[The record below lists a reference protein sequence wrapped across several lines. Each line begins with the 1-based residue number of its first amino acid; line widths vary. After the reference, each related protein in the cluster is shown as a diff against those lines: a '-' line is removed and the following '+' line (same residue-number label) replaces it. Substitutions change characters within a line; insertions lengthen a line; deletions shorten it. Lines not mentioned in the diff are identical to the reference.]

1 MIEQEITLLTNGR
14 ISFQKC
20 GNGLQFG
27 YSKNRGVYSI
37 KVKTSGEWNS
47 LTIRAFWHVP
57 DGKDPASSLVV
68 DGYVDVPASVT
79 AQPGSGC
86 VTFEGSDGTKTVTSA
101 DLRYRVSANSGTEDG
116 TEPEPG
122 TPAWQQLVGTVKKYS
137 DTAVEA
143 KESAKKSADEAK
155 QALEDTKDVK
165 SQAIEEINS
174 SKTAVIEEI
183 ENKKNLSIGEIN
195 SVKEDAKGELE
206 TLCDSTRDFAN
217 QAKEAA
223 DRAKASEDASKKNAD
238 DSAVTLQELK
248 DGIASGNFKGEKGDK
263 GDTGPQGPQGE
274 QGPDNLVIITATANA
289 TVQGEYIPDTTY
301 SNALAD
307 IQANKAVMIKLDNV
321 PGRYYIPY
329 SSSNAEILASAG
341 TVSGSNQSIELYLI
355 KWTAQ
360 TNTITLTGTKEGCI
374 ADGGTAGQVLVKK
387 SDESFDTEWTDN
399 FTIITYDGSTTSID
413 FDTAYNLLHSRLV
426 ILINTNQNI
435 SFNLNIYSNSIRS
448 VASIGPGV
456 KSLIVATLYW
466 SKDSINFSFN
476 PYYTIPD
483 GGSTGQVLAKKSN
496 AIGDTEWIAPPSSE
510 IPEDYPQI
518 REDVSKLKEDTAALQ
533 ARQNVLIGSETGN
546 PISVDDAFAAPLCGL
561 TVYGKST
568 QDGTP
573 SPDAPV
579 PIVSAGDGGSV
590 AVKVTGKNLLYLPDI
605 EERTVDGVT
614 YSVKNGVIKAKGAYT
629 GQYGIRLSTLKFPVG
644 TFIFNSNAIKGTE
657 STNRYLDLTNNNT
670 IGFSFHSNNLNTPKR
685 LTENDVSYEF
695 FLMLQFTTGD
705 MEWQPQMLL
714 SDKPLPYSPYR
725 EQLLTLP
732 TPNGLPGIPV
742 NYDGNYTDENGQRWV
757 CDEVDLERGVKV
769 QRVNRLKLDALS
781 WRYELTPTNKSDT
794 FISDVP
800 ASQDGTTRGYSLCQ
814 YAVFDGVAYD
824 IEMKEACRC
833 YVWIKSVTLQFKA
846 GSGVNSVD
854 AFSEWLKARPDAS
867 ISYCLA
873 TPIETPLTPDE
884 IAAYKALTTYAP
896 DTVVQAGDGVGL
908 KLDYQRDV
916 NIAIKKLEDAVA
928 SMT

>member
-1 MIEQEITLLTNGR
+1 MIEQSVSLASNGVVKVPGYEQLVR
-14 ISFQKC
+14 
-20 GNGLQFG
+20 FG
-27 YSKNRGVYSI
+27 YTKNRGVYRLH
-37 KVKTSGEWNS
+37 VDATGEWKG
-47 LTIRAFWHVP
+47 LAIRCFWHVP

-116 TEPEPG
+116 TMPEPG
-122 TPAWQQLVGTVKKYS
+122 TTAWQELVGTVKKYS

-248 DGIASGNFKGEKGDK
+248 DGIASGDFKGEKGDK

-274 QGPDNLVIITATANA
+274 QGPK
-289 TVQGEYIPDTTY
+289 GETGPAVALDTTLTHEGE
-301 SNALAD
+301 AAD
-307 IQANKAVMIKLDNV
+307 AKATGDAI
-321 PGRYYIPY
+321 
-329 SSSNAEILASAG
+329 SA
-341 TVSGSNQSIELYLI
+341 
-355 KWTAQ
+355 
-360 TNTITLTGTKEGCI
+360 
-374 ADGGTAGQVLVKK
+374 VK
-387 SDESFDTEWTDN
+387 
-399 FTIITYDGSTTSID
+399 
-413 FDTAYNLLHSRLV
+413 
-426 ILINTNQNI
+426 
-435 SFNLNIYSNSIRS
+435 
-448 VASIGPGV
+448 
-456 KSLIVATLYW
+456 
-466 SKDSINFSFN
+466 
-476 PYYTIPD
+476 
-483 GGSTGQVLAKKSN
+483 
-496 AIGDTEWIAPPSSE
+496 
-510 IPEDYPQI
+510 
-518 REDVSKLKEDTAALQ
+518 
-533 ARQNVLIGSETGN
+533 ARQNVLIGTETGN
-546 PISVDDAFAAPLCGL
+546 PISVDDAFSSPLCGL

-573 SPDAPV
+573 SPDTPV

-590 AVKVTGKNLLYLPDI
+590 AVT
-605 EERTVDGVT
+605 
-614 YSVKNGVIKAKGAYT
+614 
-629 GQYGIRLSTLKFPVG
+629 
-644 TFIFNSNAIKGTE
+644 
-657 STNRYLDLTNNNT
+657 
-670 IGFSFHSNNLNTPKR
+670 
-685 LTENDVSYEF
+685 
-695 FLMLQFTTGD
+695 
-705 MEWQPQMLL
+705 L
-714 SDKPLPYSPYR
+714 SDGNGKT
-725 EQLLTLP
+725 QTLTLP
-732 TPNGLPGIPV
+732 TPTGLPGVPV
-742 NYDGNYTDENGQRWV
+742 PSGGNYTDPQGQQWV
-757 CDEVDLERGVKV
+757 CDEVDFEKGVKV

-781 WRYELTPTNKSDT
+781 WRYELTPTNKADT
-794 FISDVP
+794 FISNVP
-800 ASQDGTTRGYSLCQ
+800 ASQDGTTRGYALCQ

-854 AFSEWLKARPDAS
+854 SFSEWLKARPDAS
-867 ISYCLA
+867 IFYCLA
-873 TPIETPLTPDE
+873 TPIETPLTPAE
-884 IAAYKALTTYAP
+884 IAAYKAIVAYAP
-896 DTVVQAGDGVGL
+896 DTAVQAADGAGV

-916 NIAIKKLEDAVA
+916 NIVIKKFEDAIA
-928 SMT
+928 SMTTT